1 MGRRGP
7 PKAPPA
13 LQELRNTQPCRR
25 SPAAKAGLTVNVAA
39 KPPLPVE
46 PPEEIEGAAAR
57 KIYARIERSQRALIS
72 GGQPN
77 WIGEEDLPL
86 VAIAVQAAATWELAK
101 TALNRRV
108 EGFEEQ
114 KEGAG
119 YLALFQTD
127 DKGRKRLS
135 TELLAQERT
144 GERAVAALRALGMP
158 NKQAVYAIEGEQTDK
173 DGNSQR
179 LRLLCGGPQ

>member
-1 MGRRGP
+1 MGKRGP
-7 PKAPPA
+7 RKAPPA

-25 SPAAKAGLTVNVAA
+25 SPAPAAGASVAVAA
-39 KPPLPVE
+39 KPPLPEE
-46 PPEEIEGAAAR
+46 PPEEIKGKLQR
-57 KIYARIERSQRALIS
+57 KIYASIERSQRALIS

-86 VAIAVQAAATWELAK
+86 VAIAVQAAATWELARE
-101 TALNRRV
+101 ALNRRV
-108 EGFEEQ
+108 DVFEEQ

-119 YLALFQTD
+119 YLALFTTD
-127 DKGRKRLS
+127 DKGRKRLA

-144 GERAVAALRALGMP
+144 GERAIAAFRALGMP
-158 NKQAVYAIEGEQTDK
+158 NRHAVAAIEAVQTDK